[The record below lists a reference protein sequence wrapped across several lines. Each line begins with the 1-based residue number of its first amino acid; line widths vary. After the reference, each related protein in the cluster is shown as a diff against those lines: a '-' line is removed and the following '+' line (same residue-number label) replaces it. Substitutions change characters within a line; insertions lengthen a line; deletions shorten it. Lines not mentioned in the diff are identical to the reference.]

1 MELATV
7 ESGKAQRKRTS
18 VRNIVE
24 IECPPELLIGLHTN
38 AEQFAE
44 CVKREAAYG
53 PFRKGAISSGVAAQ
67 WLGGTRAHFLLTA
80 TRHGATLL
88 DDSDDDF
95 RRETEIHNEH
105 HQ

>member
-1 MELATV
+1 M
-7 ESGKAQRKRTS
+7 
-18 VRNIVE
+18 RNIIE

-44 CVKREAAYG
+44 RVKREAAYG
-53 PFRKGAISSGVAAQ
+53 LFREGAISSGVAAS
-67 WLGGTRAHFLLTA
+67 WLGVSRTHFLIDA
-80 TRHGATLL
+80 MRHGAKLL

-95 RRETEIHNEH
+95 RRETDIHSEH